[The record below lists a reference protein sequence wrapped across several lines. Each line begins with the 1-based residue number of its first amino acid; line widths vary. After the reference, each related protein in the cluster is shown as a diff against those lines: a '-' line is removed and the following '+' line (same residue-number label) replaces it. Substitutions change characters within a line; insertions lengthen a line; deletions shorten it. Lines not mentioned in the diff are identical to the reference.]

1 MKFFILIAKPTGRSL
16 LALRQTTGYTPLIDS
31 GQLKRQGWQKR
42 TVEEQ
47 PQYTKATNG
56 FF

>member
-42 TVEEQ
+42 TVEER